1 MRRFF
6 GVLAIFLGVVFLGES
21 LNLWRWEIFLL
32 LLKFW
37 PLLLILIG
45 LFLLIA
51 DWLWSLVIILFLII
65 LLAVLSTFKKEL
77 FQNLLK
83 KNDSYW
89 QYQQKQSSEIPK
101 EFFFYLPR

>member
-6 GVLAIFLGVVFLGES
+6 GILVLFLGVAFLGES
-21 LNLWRWEIFLL
+21 LNLWRWETFLL

-65 LLAVLSTFKKEL
+65 VIAVLSTFKKEL

-83 KNDSYW
+83 KSDSYW
-89 QYQQKQSSEIPK
+89 QYQQKQSPEIPR
-101 EFFFYLPR
+101 EFFFYPPR